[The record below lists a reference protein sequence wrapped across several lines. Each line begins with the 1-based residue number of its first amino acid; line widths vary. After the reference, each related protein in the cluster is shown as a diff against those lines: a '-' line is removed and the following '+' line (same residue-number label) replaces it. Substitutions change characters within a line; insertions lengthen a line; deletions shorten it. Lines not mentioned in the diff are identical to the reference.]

1 MRQVRFRDPPVPSTT
16 VAHHMALFR
25 KTPKN
30 PEELARVKL
39 EIKKLREAID
49 RHEDRTRSV
58 AESLAA
64 QPDTVGLVGRVDAI
78 DAALASRPDTEV
90 AARLDAVV
98 EQIDALDARITSVST
113 ELANQLS
120 ELGNDIESLQS
131 RPPGEPVSDEVLGGL
146 RDSQERLAN
155 EQARYQIAFRED
167 LAKLAEQLRRP
178 GR

>member
-1 MRQVRFRDPPVPSTT
+1 
-16 VAHHMALFR
+16 MALFR

-30 PEELARVKL
+30 PEDLARVKL

-49 RHEDRTRSV
+49 RHEDRTRTM
-58 AESLAA
+58 AESMAA
-64 QPDTVGLVGRVDAI
+64 QPDTAGLAGLAGRVDAI
-78 DAALASRPDTEV
+78 DAALVGRSAGDGDVS
-90 AARLDAVV
+90 ARLYAVV
-98 EQIDALDARITSVST
+98 EQIGALDSRITSVST
-113 ELANQLS
+113 ELANQLN
-120 ELGNDIESLQS
+120 ELGNDIESLHN
-131 RPPGEPVSDEVLGGL
+131 RPPGEPVGDEALDVL

>member
-1 MRQVRFRDPPVPSTT
+1 
-16 VAHHMALFR
+16 MALFR
-25 KTPKN
+25 KTPTT
-30 PEELARVKL
+30 PEDLARVKL

-64 QPDTVGLVGRVDAI
+64 QPDTAGLVGRVDAI
-78 DAALASRPDTEV
+78 DAALASRTDSDT
-90 AARLDAVV
+90 AARLDTVV
-98 EQIDALDARITSVST
+98 EQIGALDARITSVST

-120 ELGNDIESLQS
+120 ELGNDIESLQT
-131 RPPGEPVSDEVLGGL
+131 RPPGETVDDEVLGGL
-146 RDSQERLAN
+146 RESQERLAN

>member
-1 MRQVRFRDPPVPSTT
+1 
-16 VAHHMALFR
+16 MALFR

-30 PEELARVKL
+30 PEDLARVKL

-49 RHEDRTRSV
+49 RHEDRTRIV
-58 AESLAA
+58 ADSLAA
-64 QPDTVGLVGRVDAI
+64 QPDTASLVGRVDAL
-78 DAALASRPDTEV
+78 DAALANRDESDV
-90 AARLDAVV
+90 SVRLDAVV
-98 EQIDALDARITSVST
+98 EQIGALDARITSVST

-120 ELGNDIESLQS
+120 ELGNDIESLNN
-131 RPPGEPVSDEVLGGL
+131 RPPGEPMDDGVLDGL
-146 RDSQERLAN
+146 RESQERLAN